1 MDTRAVNKTAKE
13 GEQNARLLLSRGALS
28 AMAIFRRAAF
38 PSVRRWRDA
47 PRRTR
52 CSLQPRQHSVFRASG
67 GGVLQVLPSAPF
79 LCGEGGSY
87 LVRGESK
94 RSSMARSSRMRSR
107 ATGSGNIL
115 ARCVLG
121 RSTMA
126 KCSRDAFPSVR
137 RWRDCA
143 LMRSWPDWQWQYSRA
158 VRSRASIRGKIPPR
172 CVPGRQSV
180 AIFSS
185 HASPRGLRTGKSPV
199 RGKIR
204 APCIRKRAGFGRIC
218 APCIRK
224 ALQTA
229 VWEYTARRSCQ
240 EGALFAAQT
249 PRIMHGAQIL
259 PSVVAPNRPSA
270 RDPGTAEQCEPPELD
285 RPTQETQPRRQR
297 PRRLLGSKYRQQP
310 PRYRHRSLT
319 APASSLSS
327 RRTTLSSPT
336 APPVETASTSLPP
349 R

>member
-1 MDTRAVNKTAKE
+1 MATRAVNKTAKE

-38 PSVRRWRDA
+38 PSVRRWRCTAPYPLLAPAAPALCLSCFWRGDA
-47 PRRTR
+47 
-52 CSLQPRQHSVFRASG
+52 
-67 GGVLQVLPSAPF
+67 LQVLPSAPF
-79 LCGEGGSY
+79 FCGEGGSY
-87 LVRGESK
+87 LVRDES
-94 RSSMARSSRMRSR
+94 RRPSMARSSRMRSR
-107 ATGSGNIL
+107 ATGSGNTL

-204 APCIRKRAGFGRIC
+204 APCIRNELALARYARHASEKPCKQLFGNTPREDL
-218 APCIRK
+218 ARK
-224 ALQTA
+224 GLLSLHGPL
-229 VWEYTARRSCQ
+229 ESCTARRSCHPSWR
-240 EGALFAAQT
+240 QT
-249 PRIMHGAQIL
+249 
-259 PSVVAPNRPSA
+259 A
-270 RDPGTAEQCEPPELD
+270 R
-285 RPTQETQPRRQR
+285 
-297 PRRLLGSKYRQQP
+297 
-310 PRYRHRSLT
+310 
-319 APASSLSS
+319 APATPVPPNSVS
-327 RRTTLSSPT
+327 RQS
-336 APPVETASTSLPP
+336 
-349 R
+349 

>member
-1 MDTRAVNKTAKE
+1 MATRAVNKTAKE

-38 PSVRRWRDA
+38 PSVRRWRCTA
-47 PRRTR
+47 PYPR
-52 CSLQPRQHSVFRASG
+52 CSSQPRQNSVFRASG
-67 GGVLQVLPSAPF
+67 GETFSRSCLRRRF
-79 LCGEGGSY
+79 FCGEGGSY
-87 LVRGESK
+87 LVRDES
-94 RSSMARSSRMRSR
+94 RRPSMARSSRMRSR

-204 APCIRKRAGFGRIC
+204 APCIRNELALARYARHASEKPCKQPFGNTPREDP
-218 APCIRK
+218 ARK
-224 ALQTA
+224 GRLSLHGPL
-229 VWEYTARRSCQ
+229 ESCTARRSCHPSWR
-240 EGALFAAQT
+240 QT
-249 PRIMHGAQIL
+249 
-259 PSVVAPNRPSA
+259 A
-270 RDPGTAEQCEPPELD
+270 R
-285 RPTQETQPRRQR
+285 
-297 PRRLLGSKYRQQP
+297 
-310 PRYRHRSLT
+310 
-319 APASSLSS
+319 APATPVPPNSVS
-327 RRTTLSSPT
+327 RQS
-336 APPVETASTSLPP
+336 
-349 R
+349 